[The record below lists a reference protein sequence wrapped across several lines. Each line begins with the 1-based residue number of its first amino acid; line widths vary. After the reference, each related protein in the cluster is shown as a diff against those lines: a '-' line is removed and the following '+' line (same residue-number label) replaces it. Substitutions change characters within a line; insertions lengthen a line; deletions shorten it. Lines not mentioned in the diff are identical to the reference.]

1 MANLDELH
9 AAVLGV
15 PGVVGAVVSG
25 KGSGIPTVRVWTD
38 DSRDPGEL
46 QAEVKSLVAR
56 ARTGGLERSTAP
68 VIREVAAPRDPVP
81 PDVVPAQQIDGAP
94 PPVPGFPKRSGL
106 GRGLESLI
114 PNAVEERAPAH
125 LVSIDLTKQP
135 VLEMIAIEESASGV
149 AVRALDTA
157 RNLAEA
163 KVIGGASSINP
174 MIVAAVAEL
183 LGELPAPRLVSVEL
197 RDTEAAAV
205 LVVTLELGDATIA
218 AGAAVVQGGMPF
230 TLGKAAWAAIKSV
243 RN

>member
-1 MANLDELH
+1 M
-9 AAVLGV
+9 
-15 PGVVGAVVSG
+15 
-25 KGSGIPTVRVWTD
+25 
-38 DSRDPGEL
+38 
-46 QAEVKSLVAR
+46 
-56 ARTGGLERSTAP
+56 
-68 VIREVAAPRDPVP
+68 
-81 PDVVPAQQIDGAP
+81 
-94 PPVPGFPKRSGL
+94 PGFPKRSGL

-114 PNAVEERAPAH
+114 PDAVGEPAPAH

-149 AVRALDTA
+149 TVRAVDTA
-157 RNLAEA
+157 RNVAEA